1 MLIRRPVLVCVAA
14 AWFGACALGLAA
26 MARYANRPGT
36 PANAPSSWPAAS
48 RLSLDRSRPTLVML
62 THPLC
67 SCSRASLAELSELVA
82 RAPEAASLYI
92 VFMKVPVDADSEDAS
107 LWRSATAIP
116 GAKVLRDDGDESE
129 RFGAETSGQTLLYG
143 PDGRLLFSGGM
154 TVARGHEGDNAGLQ
168 AVLTILDG
176 HRPATTEAPV
186 FGCPLHDS
194 PEDTP
199 SRSGAR

>member
-1 MLIRRPVLVCVAA
+1 MFIRRPVLVSVAV
-14 AWFGACALGLAA
+14 AWFGACALGLAG

-36 PANAPSSWPAAS
+36 PAHAPSSWPAAS

-92 VFMKVPVDADSEDAS
+92 VFMKVPVDAASEDAS

-116 GAKVLRDDGDESE
+116 GAKVLRDDGEESE
-129 RFGAETSGQTLLYG
+129 RFGAETSA
-143 PDGRLLFSGGM
+143 RLSYMDPTGGCFS
-154 TVARGHEGDNAGLQ
+154 AAG
-168 AVLTILDG
+168 
-176 HRPATTEAPV
+176 
-186 FGCPLHDS
+186 
-194 PEDTP
+194 
-199 SRSGAR
+199 